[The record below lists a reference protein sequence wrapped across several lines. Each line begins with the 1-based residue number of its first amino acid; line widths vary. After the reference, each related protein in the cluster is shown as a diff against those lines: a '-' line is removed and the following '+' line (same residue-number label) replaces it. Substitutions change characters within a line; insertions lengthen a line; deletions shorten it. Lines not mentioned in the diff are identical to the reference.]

1 MKILIIEDE
10 YNLADAIATTLKY
23 NNYLVEIY
31 ADGLKGYEEAL
42 TEIYDLIILDVMLP
56 NKNGFEILK
65 DLRKEMINSKIIMLT
80 AKSEIEDKM
89 IGFNNGADDYLTK
102 PFHIDELIA
111 RINKEL
117 RRKDYL
123 SKDFL
128 TFNDIKLNLKD
139 MKLYN
144 NNNNL
149 NIKII
154 RKEFSILELLMNNP
168 NQIIKKEQI
177 FIKIWGY
184 NSDCD
189 INILEA
195 YISFLRKK
203 LKLIKANTTI
213 KAIRNMGYVLEVNN
227 EKTKN

>member
-1 MKILIIEDE
+1 
-10 YNLADAIATTLKY
+10 
-23 NNYLVEIY
+23 
-31 ADGLKGYEEAL
+31 
-42 TEIYDLIILDVMLP
+42 
-56 NKNGFEILK
+56 
-65 DLRKEMINSKIIMLT
+65 
-80 AKSEIEDKM
+80 
-89 IGFNNGADDYLTK
+89 
-102 PFHIDELIA
+102 
-111 RINKEL
+111 
-117 RRKDYL
+117 
-123 SKDFL
+123 
-128 TFNDIKLNLKD
+128 

-154 RKEFSILELLMNNP
+154 GKEFSILELLMNNP